1 MSAVRLGAISSRWDA
16 GAGAWIGRL
25 AHGMSRK
32 DAKEMAEQLQP
43 GQAALIVIGIDK
55 VARGSRSHIT
65 KHLEGSDFDE
75 AEREAMA
82 APWRRPPSPRTT

>member
-1 MSAVRLGAISSRWDA
+1 
-16 GAGAWIGRL
+16 
-25 AHGMSRK
+25 MSRK
-32 DAKEMAEQLQP
+32 DAKEMAALLQP

-55 VARGSRSHIT
+55 DVAKIEEATGASLSHVT

-82 APWRRPPSPRTT
+82 AAAEQTA